1 MSKRSLRK
9 NLLATFLAVLMVVM
23 AGTYCSAEMGK
34 ININTATVEQ
44 LVKLDRIGDAYA
56 ARIVE
61 YRETMGRFEKPED
74 IMKVKGIGQ
83 KTWEA
88 NKDRIVV

>member
-9 NLLATFLAVLMVVM
+9 NMLATFLAVLMVVM